1 MNYPNLSTWQTIKR
15 RFCLF
20 SYGSYRHP
28 DGQLEGDFHDKAGVH
43 IYLDEQSVQD
53 EKCRQYFQVKNKS
66 DEFWKS
72 FTYGAI
78 SMALFSEIVKWLS
91 S

>member
-1 MNYPNLSTWQTIKR
+1 MNYPSLSTWQTIKR

-20 SYGSYRHP
+20 SYGSYEHP
-28 DGQLEGDFHDKAGVH
+28 NGLIEADFHDKAGVH
-43 IYLDEQSVQD
+43 IYLDELSVQD
-53 EKCRQYFQVKNKS
+53 EKLKQYFQAKNKS
-66 DEFWKS
+66 EQFWKP
-72 FTYGAI
+72 FIYGAI